1 MIEFEILDVLCNKY
15 MGLSPLEVLNADL
28 SDVLELYVNCIIHD
42 TKEKKKNNKEG
53 DVWVTSQ
60 NANWH

>member
-1 MIEFEILDVLCNKY
+1 

-28 SDVLELYVNCIIHD
+28 SDVLDIYVNCIIHD
-42 TKEKKKNNKEG
+42 SKDKKQTEG

>member
-1 MIEFEILDVLCNKY
+1 

-42 TKEKKKNNKEG
+42 NKKKNNKEG

-60 NANWH
+60 NATWH

>member
-1 MIEFEILDVLCNKY
+1 

-28 SDVLELYVNCIIHD
+28 SDVFDIYVNCIIHD
-42 TKEKKKNNKEG
+42 NKEKTNKSKEG
-53 DVWVTSQ
+53 DVWVTSK

>member
-1 MIEFEILDVLCNKY
+1 

-28 SDVLELYVNCIIHD
+28 NDVFDIYVNCIIHD
-42 TKEKKKNNKEG
+42 SKDKKTNNKEG
-53 DVWVTSQ
+53 DVWVTSK

>member
-1 MIEFEILDVLCNKY
+1 

-53 DVWVTSQ
+53 DVWITSQ
-60 NANWH
+60 NATWH